1 MAACGDELKRH
12 SNDGRLWYQHARAQM
27 AGGHY
32 REAGLE
38 LEKAAQLGYRTAR
51 VDLGILVSTPAARMF
66 DPARAVSSLDRAWQ
80 DGVVVAAFELGGL
93 YERGVPRPDSARAW
107 LWYQRAADSGE
118 PNALARL
125 AAREDDAAIAEIDA
139 ARNLPRI

>member
-1 MAACGDELKRH
+1 
-12 SNDGRLWYQHARAQM
+12 
-27 AGGHY
+27 
-32 REAGLE
+32 
-38 LEKAAQLGYRTAR
+38 
-51 VDLGILVSTPAARMF
+51 
-66 DPARAVSSLDRAWQ
+66 
-80 DGVVVAAFELGGL
+80 LGGL